1 MLENVYFPDNVS
13 FLHIIFRQY
22 PELLLKATGKVRR
35 IIESY
40 NETNL
45 IDPVFSFTQ
54 QFSAPQA
61 MRACFMGD
69 ISLVYR
75 SYMCCVLD
83 LYAQYV
89 GYIDPTRSTYIPNR
103 LDL

>member
-22 PELLLKATGKVRR
+22 PELLLKATGKVGR

-45 IDPVFSFTQ
+45 IDPVFTPSVICKTFFIKNTPSRLKGLFT
-54 QFSAPQA
+54 
-61 MRACFMGD
+61 
-69 ISLVYR
+69 
-75 SYMCCVLD
+75 
-83 LYAQYV
+83 
-89 GYIDPTRSTYIPNR
+89 
-103 LDL
+103 

>member
-45 IDPVFSFTQ
+45 IDPVYAKCYLQNVLYKEHSFQIKGLIYLIMFPVNTH
-54 QFSAPQA
+54 F
-61 MRACFMGD
+61 
-69 ISLVYR
+69 
-75 SYMCCVLD
+75 
-83 LYAQYV
+83 
-89 GYIDPTRSTYIPNR
+89 TET
-103 LDL
+103 

>member
-40 NETNL
+40 NETKL
-45 IDPVFSFTQ
+45 IYLIMFPVNTHFTE
-54 QFSAPQA
+54 
-61 MRACFMGD
+61 
-69 ISLVYR
+69 
-75 SYMCCVLD
+75 
-83 LYAQYV
+83 
-89 GYIDPTRSTYIPNR
+89 T
-103 LDL
+103 